1 MVKKLIIDPGH
12 GGKDPGAVAFG
23 VREKDWTL
31 KISQYQ
37 YSRFKEL
44 GVSVEMTRHEDITL
58 EPVARITRVKNKADL
73 CISNHFNAFN
83 GSVRGVEV
91 IHSIHAS
98 PRLSQLVAQK
108 LVDHTGL
115 PLRRV
120 FSRSLPNK
128 KHDYYFM
135 HRLTGST
142 QTIIIEYGFIDHPL
156 DYAYFLTE
164 ANMYIAAEA
173 VIETVCNELGVL
185 YRPLS
190 FKKVIK
196 PTNIMAAVG
205 QQSNKEVSK
214 KTVQGRF
221 NTGKGVRSI
230 HDGNLRFYNKPSWKD
245 QDVFGYMKKGQVFP
259 EVLEKLSVG
268 RGEQYKVRNNKGEVY
283 YLTAHPNYVE
293 RIH

>member
-37 YSRFKEL
+37 YHRFKEL
-44 GVSVEMTRHEDITL
+44 GVNVEMTRHDDITL
-58 EPVARITRVKNKADL
+58 EPVARISRVKNSADI

-98 PRLSQLVAQK
+98 PRLSQSVAQK
-108 LVDHTGL
+108 LVEHTDL

-142 QTIIIEYGFIDHPL
+142 QTIIIEYGFIDQRDDH
-156 DYAYFLTE
+156 AYYLTVE
-164 ANMYIAAEA
+164 NMYAAAEA
-173 VIETVCNELGVL
+173 VIETVCNDMGVL
-185 YRPLS
+185 YKAVPH
-190 FKKVIK
+190 KKLLQSSNGGTAEV
-196 PTNIMAAVG
+196 
-205 QQSNKEVSK
+205 QLSNKEFLRPL
-214 KTVQGRF
+214 VQGQSAS
-221 NTGKGVRSI
+221 GKGVRSI
-230 HDGNLRFYNKPSWKD
+230 HEGKLRFYNKPSWKD
-245 QDVFGYMKKGQVFP
+245 IDVFGYMSKGQVFP
-259 EVLEKLSVG
+259 IVLEKLSVG
-268 RGEQYKVRNNKGEVY
+268 KGEQYKVRNSKGEVY
-283 YLTAHPNYVE
+283 YVTAHPNYVE